1 MKVRSKKVLSAAVVS
16 AILAAQTLMPVAAA
30 GGTIESTVTTTSP
43 VLRVNVP
50 TKLAVSVN
58 EFEKGDKGSQITSGE
73 FTMKNLSE
81 IPVKVSV
88 SSEAVLGTD
97 TVLVSTKAATKETP
111 TDATKYE
118 MWLAAVAAVKDNAGT
133 LEYATG
139 DKTTVEGLEGTEGNI
154 TVFETKDSKSTA
166 SQDFYLA
173 AAADSEYKAISKED
187 TIKEGAAATATIG
200 GADFYALTK
209 DTSLTASSTTAD
221 VEALAATQDLYMSGA
236 EATAGTAVALTKI
249 AKGTAA
255 ADITGFTAATSVI
268 YTVATTPTAYDDLK
282 NATLP
287 HMYIDNATAK
297 AGDAAAFRYIGALST
312 AKSGWSAAQNL
323 SKVNIAYTI
332 VGISDTAYTDVAG
345 ADGSGLTYGYK
356 AESSKISITA
366 GGLMTL
372 KGVNKTNWNG
382 GVVVLN
388 GTEYAIGGASGSF
401 VDAESDPSTF
411 QFASSWVNNIKGK
424 EITVKI
430 NLKDGS
436 SIEEIV
442 AVPES

>member
-1 MKVRSKKVLSAAVVS
+1 MKVRSKKVLSAVVVS

-88 SSEAVLGTD
+88 SSEAVLGTN

-118 MWLAAVAAVKDNAGT
+118 MWLAAVAAVKDNSGK

-173 AAADSEYKAISKED
+173 AAENSSYKALSKED
-187 TIKEGAAATATIG
+187 TKKEGVAATATIG
-200 GADFYALTK
+200 GADFYALT
-209 DTSLTASSTTAD
+209 LASATTAAD
-221 VEALAATQDLYMSGA
+221 VAALAATQDLYMSAA
-236 EATAGTAVALTKI
+236 EPTDGTAVSLTKI
-249 AKGTAA
+249 VKGTVEG
-255 ADITGFTAATSVI
+255 DITTAGFTATSKI
-268 YTVATTPTAYDDLK
+268 YTVATTPTAYDDL
-282 NATLP
+282 NTAALP

-345 ADGSGLTYGYK
+345 DDGKGLTYGYK
-356 AESSKISITA
+356 AESSQISLSDGVLTIKGISLNDIENITFTVDDAEVVLSAKNGSWNAADAADAVFTFNSSWKEGLKGTTCVITVNDTITA
-366 GGLMTL
+366 T
-372 KGVNKTNWNG
+372 
-382 GVVVLN
+382 
-388 GTEYAIGGASGSF
+388 
-401 VDAESDPSTF
+401 
-411 QFASSWVNNIKGK
+411 
-424 EITVKI
+424 
-430 NLKDGS
+430 
-436 SIEEIV
+436 IE
-442 AVPES
+442 VPAA